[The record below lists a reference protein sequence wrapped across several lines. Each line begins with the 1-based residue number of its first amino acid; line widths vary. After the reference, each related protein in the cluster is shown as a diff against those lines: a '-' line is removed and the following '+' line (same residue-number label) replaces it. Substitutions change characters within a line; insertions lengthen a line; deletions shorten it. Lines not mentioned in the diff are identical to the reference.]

1 MKKRNYHLMLQLFN
15 EGFAGAG
22 EGGDGSADGL
32 ANHETEEK
40 EVVYGIQDDEP
51 VQTETEEPAA
61 DPQTTT
67 TEGTE
72 ETYETFRNKYKAEIG
87 KEIQDAISRRFK
99 NSKDVEGQLT
109 QLTDLIAPFYAKY
122 GVKEG
127 DVQALSDAIARD
139 TALFEDVAE
148 QNGMTN
154 EAWHKMQRM
163 ERENQRLNAQRQQA
177 EIAEKARKD
186 YEGWVNQSNE
196 LKELYPNFDLAKEC
210 ENPDFVADI
219 KAGKSVKKAYES
231 AHLDEI
237 LAGAIQHTAD
247 NVRKN
252 VTDTIKAR
260 GMRPAEN
267 GSTARAGVVVKDD
280 VNSLTDKD
288 IDAILRQ
295 VKAGKKI
302 KF

>member
-1 MKKRNYHLMLQLFN
+1 MKEKKLALTLQLFN
-15 EGFAGAG
+15 EGFAGGG
-22 EGGDGSADGL
+22 ESGDGSTDGL

-51 VQTETEEPAA
+51 VQTEPEVET
-61 DPQTTT
+61 DNPQT
-67 TEGTE
+67 EGSE
-72 ETYETFRNKYKAEIG
+72 GSDDNYESFRAKYKNEIG

-99 NSKDVEGQLT
+99 NSKDVESQLT
-109 QLTDLIAPFYAKY
+109 QLTDLIAPFYQKY
-122 GVKEG
+122 GIKDG
-127 DVQALSDAIARD
+127 DVQALTDAMNKD
-139 TALFEDVAE
+139 TTLFEDVAE
-148 QNGMTN
+148 QNGMTH
-154 EAWHKMQRM
+154 EAWQRMQRM
-163 ERENQRLNAQRQQA
+163 ERENQRLNAQKQQA

-186 YEGWVNQSNE
+186 YEGWVSQAE
-196 LKELYPNFDLAKEC
+196 DLRALYPNFDLAKEC
-210 ENPDFVADI
+210 ENQDFVNDL
-219 KAGKSVKKAYES
+219 KAGKSVRKAYEA

>member
-15 EGFAGAG
+15 EGFAGG
-22 EGGDGSADGL
+22 EGGEGSTDGL
-32 ANHETEEK
+32 ANQEAEE
-40 EVVYGIQDDEP
+40 EVVYGIQDEEP
-51 VQTETEEPAA
+51 VDSEPQVETEAQ
-61 DPQTTT
+61 QTAEDNTDND
-67 TEGTE
+67 
-72 ETYETFRNKYKAEIG
+72 TYETFRNKYKNEIG
-87 KEIQDAISRRFK
+87 KEIQDAMSRRFK
-99 NSKDVEGQLT
+99 NSRDVEAQLT
-109 QLTDLIAPFYAKY
+109 QLTDLVAPFFAKY
-122 GVKEG
+122 GVEEG
-127 DVQALSDAIARD
+127 NIQALSDAISND
-139 TALFEDVAE
+139 TTLFEDVAE
-148 QNGMTN
+148 QNGMTQ
-154 EAWHKMQRM
+154 EAWHKLQRM

-186 YEGWVNQSNE
+186 YEGWMNQATE

-210 ENPDFVADI
+210 ENPDFVADL
-219 KAGKSVKKAYES
+219 KAGKTVRKAYES

-247 NVRKN
+247 NVRKS

-295 VKAGKKI
+295 VKAGKQI

>member
-22 EGGDGSADGL
+22 EGGDGSTDGL

-40 EVVYGIQDDEP
+40 EVVYGIQDEEP
-51 VQTETEEPAA
+51 VQTDTEEQAA
-61 DPQTTT
+61 QPQTETS
-67 TEGTE
+67 EGTDDS
-72 ETYETFRNKYKAEIG
+72 YESFRAKYKNEIG

-99 NSKDVEGQLT
+99 NSKDIESQLM
-109 QLTDLIAPFYAKY
+109 QLTDLIAPFYQKY
-122 GVKEG
+122 GIKDG
-127 DVQALSDAIARD
+127 DVQALTDAMNKD
-139 TALFEDVAE
+139 TSLFEEVAE
-148 QNGMTN
+148 QNGMTH
-154 EAWHKMQRM
+154 EAWQRMQRM
-163 ERENQRLNAQRQQA
+163 ERENQRLNAQKQQA

-186 YEGWVNQSNE
+186 YEGWVTQSEE
-196 LKELYPNFDLAKEC
+196 LRELYPNFDLAKEC
-210 ENPDFVADI
+210 ENPDFVADL
-219 KAGKSVKKAYES
+219 KAGKSVKKAYEA

-237 LAGAIQHTAD
+237 LAGAIQHTAE

-267 GSTARAGVVVKDD
+267 GSTTRAGVVVKDD

-295 VKAGKKI
+295 VKAGKTI